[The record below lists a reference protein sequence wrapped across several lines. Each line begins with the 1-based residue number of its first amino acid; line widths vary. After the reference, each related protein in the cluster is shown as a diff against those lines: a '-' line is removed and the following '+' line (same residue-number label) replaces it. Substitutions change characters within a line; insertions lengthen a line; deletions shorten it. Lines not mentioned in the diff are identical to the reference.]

1 MNQFLIALI
10 AGVGTGSLYAM
21 LGTGLVV
28 AFRGSGVINL
38 GHGAVAGYSAY
49 AFNELRTSGD
59 LYLPWFD
66 IIPEWGFLKT
76 LHINNIPTR
85 IHVFDFE
92 MYIGKPPLLPSVLI
106 ALGVSILV
114 GLMMHLLV
122 FRPLRNAPILGKVIG
137 SVGVLLY
144 LDSVIAVNFGGQ
156 NRSSS
161 GFWIFKPDMPPVR
174 NFLGLGGTIPRANFY
189 LLLTALLMGASVYLL
204 YRYTRFG
211 VATRAADEN
220 EKGASLLG
228 YSPQLI
234 AGINWVFSS
243 VLAGIAGIVFLHKT
257 QPSLYATFVVGA
269 LGAALFGKLTSIPMT
284 VLGGLII
291 GAMSSGGVSL
301 AGEDWWPGWLES
313 EGVRTF
319 MPLLVIILVLYFQ
332 GDKLPIRGTLS
343 AGKQPSA
350 PASRNV
356 TVGVIAAMG
365 FALILSNVF
374 VSKWEAVL
382 TTSILATLFMF
393 SLIVI
398 VGYLGQI
405 SLAQYSI
412 AGFAAFMM
420 IRFIGDGTLQR
431 PDDYYIIHGLGM
443 PTILSFVCA
452 VIAGTLLG
460 LLMGLPALRIR
471 GVQLAVVTISSVLA
485 IEELLT
491 KSQSLMGS
499 GAASIQPTPSTP
511 TWFGQYIGGFNKE
524 TYRTDYWKYSLFLI
538 IITALVGAAVVNL
551 RRGNTGRRFLAI
563 RANER
568 AASAAGINVKN
579 AKMLGFGIS
588 SAIASIA
595 GVMLAYKIPAV
606 QAENFAIFSGLGL
619 LAFVYLGG
627 ITTGYG
633 AVVGGMLVAG
643 GMMPEFLGLH
653 FGDVERGMINAVGAV
668 GLIVNAIVTGGE
680 GVALL
685 QSNGLGKIPL
695 GLLRRN
701 PDEDEDS
708 EANEEETAT
717 EGASI

>member
-10 AGVGTGSLYAM
+10 GGVGTGSLYAM

-38 GHGAVAGYSAY
+38 GHGAVAGYAAY
-49 AFNELRTSGD
+49 VFNELRTSGD

-66 IIPEWGFLKT
+66 IIPEWGFLRT
-76 LHINNIPTR
+76 LRINNIPTR

-92 MYIGKPPLLPSVLI
+92 MYIGKPPLIPTLLLSLAVSVL
-106 ALGVSILV
+106 L
-114 GLMMHLLV
+114 GLMMHFLV

-161 GFWIFKPDMPPVR
+161 GFWKFRPDSEPVV
-174 NFLGLGGTIPRANFY
+174 NFLGLGGTLPRANFWM
-189 LLLTALLMGASVYLL
+189 LGCAVVMGAFVFCL

-211 VATRAADEN
+211 IATRAADEN
-220 EKGASLLG
+220 EKGAALLG

-234 AGINWVFSS
+234 AGVNWVLSS
-243 VLAGIAGIVFLHKT
+243 VLAGLAGIVFLHKT
-257 QPSLYATFVVGA
+257 QPSLYATLVVGA

-284 VLGGLII
+284 VLGGVII
-291 GAMSSGGVSL
+291 GMMSGGGVQL
-301 AGEDWWPGWLES
+301 ANNSWWPNWLEI

-332 GDKLPIRGTLS
+332 GDKLPIRGS
-343 AGKQPSA
+343 ISVGRQPHA
-350 PASRNV
+350 PASNNV
-356 TVGVIAAMG
+356 TIGAIFAVG

-393 SLIVI
+393 SLVVI

-405 SLAQYSI
+405 SLAQFSI

-420 IRFIGDGTLQR
+420 IRFVGDGSLQR
-431 PDDYYIIHGLGM
+431 DADYYVITGVNM
-443 PTILSFVCA
+443 PTILGFVCA
-452 VIAGTLLG
+452 VAAGTLLG
-460 LLMGLPALRIR
+460 LLIGLPALRIR
-471 GVQLAVVTISSVLA
+471 GVQLAVVTMSSVLA

-491 KSQSLMGS
+491 KSRSLMGE
-499 GAASIQPTPSTP
+499 GAASIQPTPSNP

-524 TYRTDYWKYSLFLI
+524 TFRTDYWKYSLFLI
-538 IITALVGAAVVNL
+538 IMTALVGVAVVNL

-568 AASAAGINVKN
+568 AAAAAGINVKN

-595 GVMLAYKIPAV
+595 GIMLAYKIPAV

-633 AVVGGMLVAG
+633 AVVGGLLVAG
-643 GMMPEFLGLH
+643 GMLPEFLGVH

-685 QSNGLGKIPL
+685 QSDALGKGPL
-695 GLLRRN
+695 ALLRRN
-701 PDEDEDS
+701 PDDDDNSETDEDY
-708 EANEEETAT
+708 AT
-717 EGASI
+717 EGASV